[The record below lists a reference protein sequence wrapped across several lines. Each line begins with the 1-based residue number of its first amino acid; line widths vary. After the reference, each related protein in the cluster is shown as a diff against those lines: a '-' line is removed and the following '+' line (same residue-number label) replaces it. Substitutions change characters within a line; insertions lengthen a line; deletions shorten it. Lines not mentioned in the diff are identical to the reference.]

1 MGIYCKV
8 QKVQAQRILVI
19 GLKKRSAHGLGAWN
33 APNPH
38 PMQRML
44 KFLCRFFQKATG
56 GLGAKPPRSSWPP
69 PVPTT
74 LLIKEVVKM
83 TNKKDFNASAIVT
96 ALKAFEMEST
106 AEQYLIGLNLTKPQ
120 LQTIVDASKITYIL
134 KSATKKEMIKKLVD
148 FHVGMTVRS
157 NTIRNVDVSMKPFRR
172 ASYQ

>member
-1 MGIYCKV
+1 
-8 QKVQAQRILVI
+8 
-19 GLKKRSAHGLGAWN
+19 
-33 APNPH
+33 
-38 PMQRML
+38 
-44 KFLCRFFQKATG
+44 
-56 GLGAKPPRSSWPP
+56 
-69 PVPTT
+69 
-74 LLIKEVVKM
+74 M